1 MFSETNNTQ
10 VEGRGTFGLNP
21 KALKF
26 FLDALKKASEKNNEV
41 SILEVGAGNGFN
53 TKTLRQ
59 ICGLKQERWIST
71 DLVKHEHC
79 HINDMVKISAMEAIE
94 EFGDW
99 NTLLMVSPTPDVGW
113 SMDAIKRAMETK
125 EHFHLIFIGEMGF
138 SDGSPM
144 LDLFLDDTKNGFKQ
158 IMKECFYVFTEPMYK
173 MMSMMLALVGQRVP
187 PDAKFVY
194 LYEFN
199 RT

>member
-10 VEGRGTFGLNP
+10 VEGRGTFCLNP

-26 FLDALKKASEKNNEV
+26 FLEALKIASGDNNEV
-41 SILEVGAGNGFN
+41 AILEVGAGNGFN

-59 ICGLKQERWIST
+59 ISGLKQERWIST
-71 DLVKHEHC
+71 DLVEHKPC
-79 HINDMVKISAMEAIE
+79 YINDMVKMSAVEAIE

-99 NTLLMVSPTPDVGW
+99 NTLLMVSPTPDVSW
-113 SMDAIKRAMETK
+113 SMDAIKKAMETK
-125 EHFHLIFIGEMGF
+125 EHFHIIFIGEMGF

-144 LDLFLDDTKNGFKQ
+144 LDLFMDDTKNGFRQ
-158 IMKECFYVFTEPMYK
+158 LMKECFYIFTEPMHK
-173 MMSMMLALVGQRVP
+173 MMSMMLALAGERVP